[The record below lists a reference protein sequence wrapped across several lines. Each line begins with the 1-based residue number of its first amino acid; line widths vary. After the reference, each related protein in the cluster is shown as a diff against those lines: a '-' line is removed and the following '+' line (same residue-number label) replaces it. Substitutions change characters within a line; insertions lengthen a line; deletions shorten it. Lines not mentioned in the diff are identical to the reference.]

1 MLRTIRTIGSVRTVE
16 GAGSVSALD
25 WIVAARECM
34 CRWAAIPI
42 VCALLISTCA
52 AQEETRNDSSRA
64 TVASRELNVNW
75 LYGSYVPKDVP
86 LISLNGH
93 QRFKLYLMQ
102 TYTTPGIYIKTT
114 LFALHDQISNSNP
127 EWGDDFAGFAKR
139 LGDRQVQFIIQN
151 SITSLGN
158 GMLGWEPRY
167 DRCRCAGLWPRTR
180 HALVRNFVTYDRS
193 EKVVTASAHAFPR
206 SLRVFLDCFDVGSRK
221 PEVGGA
227 GLSGRGDSSL
237 CRRGHQLAGRVCSGD
252 CGGAPQEKNEGQV
265 KHRISDATR
274 LHS

>member
-1 MLRTIRTIGSVRTVE
+1 MLRTIRTIGSIRTVE
-16 GAGSVSALD
+16 GAGDVSALD
-25 WIVAARECM
+25 WIVAARECAW
-34 CRWAAIPI
+34 RWAAIPI

-52 AQEETRNDSSRA
+52 AQEETRNSS
-64 TVASRELNVNW
+64 TPPSVEGKELNVNW

-86 LISLNGH
+86 LIPLNGH

-114 LFALHDQISNSNP
+114 LFALHDQITNSNP
-127 EWGDDFAGFAKR
+127 EWGDGFGGFAKR

-167 DRCRCAGLWPRTR
+167 DRCRCDGLWPRTR

-193 EKVVTASAHAFPR
+193 EKSLRPQLMPFLGAFGSSAIASTWAPGNPRWEVRGYQAVVTQ
-206 SLRVFLDCFDVGSRK
+206 VFV
-221 PEVGGA
+221 GA
-227 GLSGRGDSSL
+227 GINWLGEF
-237 CRRGHQLAGRVCSGD
+237 
-252 CGGAPQEKNEGQV
+252 APEIVGML
-265 KHRISDATR
+265 HRKKAKGK
-274 LHS
+274 

>member
-1 MLRTIRTIGSVRTVE
+1 MSVGGDPNCLCVADFKLRS
-16 GAGSVSALD
+16 AGGD
-25 WIVAARECM
+25 RE
-34 CRWAAIPI
+34 RF
-42 VCALLISTCA
+42 
-52 AQEETRNDSSRA
+52 DSGHRLQG
-64 TVASRELNVNW
+64 RELNVNW

-86 LISLNGH
+86 LIPLNGH

-114 LFALHDQISNSNP
+114 LFALHDQITNSNP
-127 EWGDDFAGFAKR
+127 EWGDDFGGFAKR

-167 DRCRCAGLWPRTR
+167 DRCRCDGLWPRTR

-193 EKVVTASAHAFPR
+193 EKVATASAHAVRR
-206 SLRVFLDCFDVGSRK
+206 SLRVFRNCFDVGSRK

-265 KHRISDATR
+265 KYRISNATK
-274 LHS
+274 LHSSRSPRLRQLPKMFWFRKSLRNFPWGSYLRQS